1 MRISERLRNGE
12 TSLVLWSANTD
23 PQAMEAIARS
33 DIGTVVLDA
42 QHGAYD
48 ERSLQRAIAI
58 CRSAGKPVMVRLP
71 IERDDLA
78 SRSLDF
84 GADGVIAPMINKA
97 EDARR
102 VASVC
107 KYPPLGERSWGPIGD
122 FILSG
127 TRDGGAYLKSANA
140 ATVALAMVETREAFD
155 NIDAII
161 ATSGVDGVFVGP
173 SDFSVNWSR
182 GETLSPLTDEILDAI
197 KTVADKLKSAGK
209 IAGIY
214 ASSPEEVERYHG
226 FGYRLIT
233 ATADWVALDAGI
245 ASALAAVKRQFDL

>member
-23 PQAMEAIARS
+23 PQAMESIARS
-33 DIGTVVLDA
+33 DIGTVVLDV
-42 QHGAYD
+42 QHGAHD
-48 ERSLQRAIAI
+48 ERSIQRSVAI
-58 CRSAGKPVMVRLP
+58 CRSVGKPVMVRLP

-84 GADGVIAPMINKA
+84 GADGVIAPMINNGD
-97 EDARR
+97 DARR
-102 VASVC
+102 FATVC

-122 FILSG
+122 FIISG
-127 TRDGGAYLKSANA
+127 TRDGETYLNSANA
-140 ATVALAMVETREAFD
+140 NTVALAMVETREAFD

-161 ATSGVDGVFVGP
+161 ATEGIDGVFVGP
-173 SDFSVNWSR
+173 SDFTVNWTR
-182 GETLSPLTDEILDAI
+182 GELLSAKTDEILDAI
-197 KTVADKLKSAGK
+197 RTVADKLKSAGK

-214 ASSPEEVERYHG
+214 ASSPDEVERYHG
-226 FGYRLIT
+226 MGYRLIT

-245 ASALAAVKRQFDL
+245 ASALAEANARLG